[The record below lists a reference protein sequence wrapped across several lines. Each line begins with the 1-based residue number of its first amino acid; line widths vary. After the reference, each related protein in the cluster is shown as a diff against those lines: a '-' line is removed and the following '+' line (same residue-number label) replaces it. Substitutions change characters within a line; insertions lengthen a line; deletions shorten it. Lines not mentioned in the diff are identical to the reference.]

1 MSTNDPET
9 STSPAPGGLPL
20 RGFAMVLIAIAVL
33 LGLWAVYSLT
43 QSDDVAE
50 QAGETQAS
58 QAPADPAE
66 PAAPQPGDDAAGVP
80 PEQDATTGAREDG
93 PGDGQEGDD
102 PAAGD
107 DAAADETADEA
118 HRDRDGDAVDSDT
131 PAAAAPG
138 GGAAPAAAPERLNV
152 LNNSTVSN
160 LAADVSEQLG
170 EQGYELGEVGNF
182 SDEIFPETT
191 VFFTPGNADAESR
204 ARELASKLD
213 GVARENV
220 DSLPEETAGA
230 NDITLVLIG
239 DVAL

>member
-1 MSTNDPET
+1 
-9 STSPAPGGLPL
+9 
-20 RGFAMVLIAIAVL
+20 MVLIAIAVL

-43 QSDDVAE
+43 QSDDVAD

-58 QAPADPAE
+58 EAPADPAE
-66 PAAPQPGDDAAGVP
+66 PAAPQPEDGAAGVP
-80 PEQDATTGAREDG
+80 PESEATTDDPR
-93 PGDGQEGDD
+93 EGDD
-102 PAAGD
+102 PAARD
-107 DAAADETADEA
+107 DAPADEPADEA
-118 HRDRDGDAVDSDT
+118 PREREGDADDGDA
-131 PAAAAPG
+131 PAAAVPG
-138 GGAAPAAAPERLNV
+138 GNAAPAAEPERLNV

-160 LAADVSEQLG
+160 LAADVSQQLG

-220 DSLPEETAGA
+220 DSLPEETTGA

>member
-1 MSTNDPET
+1 
-9 STSPAPGGLPL
+9 
-20 RGFAMVLIAIAVL
+20 MVLIAIAVL

-43 QSDDVAE
+43 QGNDVAD
-50 QAGETQAS
+50 QAGETQSAE
-58 QAPADPAE
+58 APAEPADPAE
-66 PAAPQPGDDAAGVP
+66 PAAPQPEDGAAGAP
-80 PEQDATTGAREDG
+80 PEQDAR
-93 PGDGQEGDD
+93 EGDD
-102 PAAGD
+102 PADADPAEEAPRERDGEAADDPTADAGD
-107 DAAADETADEA
+107 
-118 HRDRDGDAVDSDT
+118 RDT
-131 PAAAAPG
+131 PAAAAP
-138 GGAAPAAAPERLNV
+138 AAEPEVLHV

-191 VFFTPGNADAESR
+191 VFFTPGNPDAESR
-204 ARELASKLD
+204 ARELASRLD

-220 DSLPEETAGA
+220 ESLPAETTGA

>member
-43 QSDDVAE
+43 QSNDVAD
-50 QAGETQAS
+50 QAGETQSAE
-58 QAPADPAE
+58 APAE
-66 PAAPQPGDDAAGVP
+66 PAAPQPEDDAAGAP
-80 PEQDATTGAREDG
+80 PEQDATAEADREGGDAAARD
-93 PGDGQEGDD
+93 
-102 PAAGD
+102 D
-107 DAAADETADEA
+107 DAAEEPADEA
-118 HRDRDGDAVDSDT
+118 PRGRDAAAGDSDT
-131 PAAAAPG
+131 PAAAGPG
-138 GGAAPAAAPERLNV
+138 GGAAPAAEPEILHV

-191 VFFTPGNADAESR
+191 VFFTPGNPDAESR
-204 ARELASKLD
+204 ARELASRLD

-220 DSLPEETAGA
+220 DSLPAETTGA